1 MFSAGVNGNRGCVK
15 KLRKF
20 KLPAHTK
27 ITSKPRKTNHAT
39 LKCDPGYFFSKG
51 KNINF
56 LACSRLTNFSSK
68 QIPKCKGKSV
78 RFHVLFL
85 YVRWHW
91 TGIFKVTISENVKIH
106 RRRNNFTER
115 ERFWPYS
122 TPQLSTR
129 SYRPSGC
136 NIKLLLQRHIY
147 TYNLY

>member
-1 MFSAGVNGNRGCVK
+1 MIRLVSFQNVKDPMFLFVFILLLLVTIKYIKQTDTYSMFSAGANGNRGCVK

-56 LACSRLTNFSSK
+56 LSCSRLTNFSSK

-78 RFHVLFL
+78 CFHILLL
-85 YVRWHW
+85 YV
-91 TGIFKVTISENVKIH
+91 
-106 RRRNNFTER
+106 
-115 ERFWPYS
+115 
-122 TPQLSTR
+122 
-129 SYRPSGC
+129 
-136 NIKLLLQRHIY
+136 
-147 TYNLY
+147 